1 MICTIKGKKKISD
14 AIWDI
19 CIECPEMA
27 EKAKPGQFL
36 HIDCGCAGAYLRRPI
51 SICEV
56 VNNTSLRF
64 IYREKGEGTKG
75 LTEKNIGDKIDVL
88 GPLGRG
94 FSVDAENDETIVAVG
109 GGIGI
114 FPLLELTKKYG
125 KKANVL
131 LGFGSEKDIVL
142 DNDFSK
148 YTEKVFV
155 ATEDGSCGFKGYV
168 TDLLKNILKSNKVDK
183 IFSCGPMPM
192 MKAVAKVAEEFG
204 VSAEVSLEERMGCG
218 IGACVTCT
226 CNINGGRKRVC
237 KDGPVFNA
245 SEVEWDA

>member
-1 MICTIKGKKKISD
+1 
-14 AIWDI
+14 
-19 CIECPEMA
+19 MA
-27 EKAKPGQFL
+27 RTKDKLHLWEAGSQVGQFL
-36 HIDCGCAGAYLRRPI
+36 HIECGSGYLRRPI
-51 SICEV
+51 SICEIV
-56 VNNTSLRF
+56 DNSYLRF
-64 IYREKGEGTKG
+64 IFRLKGDGTKG
-75 LTEKNIGDKIDVL
+75 LAEKNIGDKLDVL
-88 GPLGRG
+88 GPLGKG
-94 FSVDAENDETIVAVG
+94 FSGDALNDESVVAIG

-114 FPLLELTKKYG
+114 FPLLELTKRYG

-131 LGFGSEKDIVL
+131 LGFGSEKDMVL
-142 DNDFSK
+142 EEEFSK
-148 YTEKVFV
+148 YTDRVFV

-168 TDLLKNILKSNKVDK
+168 TDLLRNILKSNKIDK

-204 VSAEVSLEERMGCG
+204 VFAEVSLEERMGCG

-245 SEVEWDA
+245 TEVEWDA

>member
-1 MICTIKGKKKISD
+1 MICTIVDKKRLSD
-14 AIWDI
+14 SIWDI
-19 CIECPEMA
+19 VIECGAMA
-27 EKAKPGQFL
+27 DEAKAGQFL
-36 HIDCGCAGAYLRRPI
+36 HIDCGSIGAYLRRPI
-51 SICEV
+51 SICEIID
-56 VNNTSLRF
+56 NSHLRF
-64 IYREKGEGTKG
+64 IFREKGEGTKG
-75 LTEKNIGDKIDVL
+75 LAEKNIGDKIDVL
-88 GPLGRG
+88 GPLGKG
-94 FSVDAENDETIVAVG
+94 FSVDREGDESIVAIG

-114 FPLLELTKKYG
+114 FPLLELTKMYG

-131 LGFGSEKDIVL
+131 LGFGNEKDIVL
-142 DNDFSK
+142 ENEFSK

-204 VSAEVSLEERMGCG
+204 VFAEVSLEERMGCG

-245 SEVEWDA
+245 TEVDWDA